1 MGLGLANFA
10 IFAKVVNRLRNSLNL
25 RTGCE
30 QVAKI
35 PVLLFFLLLI
45 LSSTASHFLHLAFV
59 FTSIF
64 GLVDG

>member
-10 IFAKVVNRLRNSLNL
+10 VFAKVVNRLRISLGL
-25 RTGCE
+25 RIDCE

-35 PVLLFFLLLI
+35 PALLFFLLLI
-45 LSSTASHFLHLAFV
+45 LSSTASHFLHFAFV

>member
-1 MGLGLANFA
+1 MGLGLANF
-10 IFAKVVNRLRNSLNL
+10 VVFTEVANRLRNSLRL
-25 RTGCE
+25 RIDCE

>member
-10 IFAKVVNRLRNSLNL
+10 VFAKVANRLRISLGL
-25 RTGCE
+25 RIDCE

-35 PVLLFFLLLI
+35 PALLFFLLLI
-45 LSSTASHFLHLAFV
+45 LSSTASHFLHFAFG
-59 FTSIF
+59 FPSIF